1 MAVCSNG
8 RASAQ
13 DVISSSK
20 TSTSDEESRRL
31 AAVTFRSF
39 KNVKLSTNLI
49 RLGDV
54 VEPMDSNLPG
64 WEQISRLALDC
75 CRSMGRKW

>member
-13 DVISSSK
+13 DVIQQLEHEYS
-20 TSTSDEESRRL
+20 SDEESRRL
-31 AAVTFRSF
+31 TAVTFRSF
-39 KNVKLSTNLI
+39 KSVKLSTNLI

-64 WEQISRLALDC
+64 
-75 CRSMGRKW
+75 